1 MRYDP
6 HGNKRWIL
14 QTCLCSQ
21 TCFTEQ
27 QQQHKHTAD
36 NEGRAS
42 LLWAVML
49 IQATLKFTLSYVLSV
64 IHAYKSRRN
73 YHNYPPRQNRT
84 YSPKANFTCLDDTPA
99 YLLFH
104 WSCSLPVIGKK
115 KCSFGYL
122 PLPSTGP
129 CNIFAGLK
137 VLSFSQNWA
146 SHSLTFPLSSKSSH
160 YRAPLV
166 ILSSLSLLSLIFSKR
181 TKWLLNFGRQNW
193 KHYYSSARCST
204 QELR

>member
-99 YLLFH
+99 CLLFH

-115 KCSFGYL
+115 S
-122 PLPSTGP
+122 
-129 CNIFAGLK
+129 
-137 VLSFSQNWA
+137 
-146 SHSLTFPLSSKSSH
+146 
-160 YRAPLV
+160 APLA
-166 ILSSLSLLSLIFSKR
+166 ICHFQALDLAIYLLDWRFCPSVRIEQVTL
-181 TKWLLNFGRQNW
+181 
-193 KHYYSSARCST
+193 
-204 QELR
+204 